1 MPRGL
6 FITFEGIDGCG
17 KTTQA
22 ERLCRRLERT
32 GHEVLFVR
40 DPGGTRI
47 SERIRELLLDRQL
60 HEMAPVTE
68 LLLYE
73 AARAQLVAEKIR
85 PALEAGKVVVC
96 DRFFDST
103 TAYQGY
109 GRGIDLSLIRRA
121 NELGSLGL
129 VPDLTFCIDVP
140 ADEGARRLH
149 RLGGERDRL
158 ESEDHWFRERVR
170 RGYLKLADDEPRRV
184 VVLDGLQEPDTLSQ
198 QIWARVGPLLANLR
212 HSGGNGTENGDA

>member
-22 ERLCRRLERT
+22 ELLCRRLEDA
-32 GHEVLFVR
+32 GCDVVFVR

-60 HEMAPVTE
+60 REMAPVTE

-73 AARAQLVAEKIR
+73 AARAQLVAEQIQ
-85 PALEAGKVVVC
+85 PALDAGKIVVS

-103 TAYQGY
+103 TAYQGH
-109 GRGIDLSLIRRA
+109 GRGIDLALISKA

-129 VPDLTFCIDVP
+129 KPDLTFLIDVP
-140 ADEGARRLH
+140 VEEGARRLH
-149 RLGGERDRL
+149 KLGSERDRL
-158 ESEDHWFRERVR
+158 ESEDRQFQERVR
-170 RGYLKLADDEPRRV
+170 EGYLKLARSEAARV
-184 VVLDGLQEPDTLSQ
+184 VVVDGLQPADVISQ
-198 QIWARVGPLLANLR
+198 QIWQKIAPMLTPRWG
-212 HSGGNGTENGDA
+212 

>member
-22 ERLCRRLERT
+22 ELLCRRLEDA
-32 GHEVLFVR
+32 GYEVVFVR

-60 HEMAPVTE
+60 REMAPVTE

-73 AARAQLVAEKIR
+73 AARAQLVAEQIQ
-85 PALEAGKVVVC
+85 PALGAGKIVVS

-109 GRGIDLSLIRRA
+109 GRGIDLALISKA

-129 VPDLTFCIDVP
+129 RPDLTFFIDVP
-140 ADEGARRLH
+140 VEEGARRLH

-158 ESEDHWFRERVR
+158 ESEDRQFQERVR
-170 RGYLKLADDEPRRV
+170 KGYLKLARSEAARV
-184 VVLDGLQEPDTLSQ
+184 VVVDGLRPADEISQEVWQKVAPMLTP
-198 QIWARVGPLLANLR
+198 RRG
-212 HSGGNGTENGDA
+212 